1 MFLCHSVPL
10 GDFED
15 EGSRDL
21 NMAAVSPIPKI
32 VTTSIIEDFSRE
44 DEDGRDE
51 WGESE
56 PENNV
61 EINHQSINGNVLVI
75 AMWTWREF
83 KMQEAEYL
91 LKA

>member
-1 MFLCHSVPL
+1 MLLYHSVPL
-10 GDFED
+10 GDSDD

-51 WGESE
+51 WGEGE

-61 EINHQSINGNVLVI
+61 EIYHQLVNGNVLVI
-75 AMWTWREF
+75 AMWTWRTF
-83 KMQEAEYL
+83 KMQ
-91 LKA
+91 